1 MVAATSHIGLVRA
14 LFMPDKLNLH
24 IRLSK
29 RKYCE
34 VHGNYLH
41 SHSGMNATKVR
52 TLNTQDDD
60 HSREY
65 GYIMKGMAIICIMLH
80 NYCHLMPGATQEN
93 EFIFSYENHYSPLK
107 MDGVVLI

>member
-1 MVAATSHIGLVRA
+1 M
-14 LFMPDKLNLH
+14 K
-24 IRLSK
+24 
-29 RKYCE
+29 
-34 VHGNYLH
+34 
-41 SHSGMNATKVR
+41 ATKVR